1 LIKNMHINI
10 NQDSFQK
17 EVLEFKGKVLVD
29 FWASWCGPCQMLGP
43 IIDEIGD
50 EYKDK
55 IKVVKIDVDENQNLA
70 LQYNI
75 SSIPA
80 VLIFEEGKVID
91 TIIGFHQKQDYLKA
105 LK

>member
-1 LIKNMHINI
+1 MHINI

>member
-1 LIKNMHINI
+1 MHINI

-80 VLIFEEGKVID
+80 VLIFDEGKVIE

>member
-1 LIKNMHINI
+1 MHLTV
-10 NQDSFQK
+10 NQDNFQK
-17 EVLEFKGKVLVD
+17 EVLEFKGKFLVD

-55 IKVVKIDVDENQNLA
+55 IKVAKVDVDENQNLA

-80 VLIFEEGKVID
+80 VLIFDQGKVID

>member
-1 LIKNMHINI
+1 MYLDVNESN
-10 NQDSFQK
+10 FQQ
-17 EVLEFKGKVLVD
+17 EVLEFKGQVLVD
-29 FWASWCGPCQMLGP
+29 FWASWCGPCQMLSP
-43 IIDEIGD
+43 IIEQVNH
-50 EYKDK
+50 ERKE
-55 IKVVKIDVDENQNLA
+55 IKVVKVDVDQNQNLA

-80 VLIFEEGKVID
+80 VLIFDEGKVVD

>member
-1 LIKNMHINI
+1 MYLDVNESN
-10 NQDSFQK
+10 FQQ
-17 EVLEFKGKVLVD
+17 EVLEFKGQVLVD
-29 FWASWCGPCQMLGP
+29 FWASWCGPCQMLSP
-43 IIDEIGD
+43 IIEQVNH
-50 EYKDK
+50 ERKE
-55 IKVVKIDVDENQNLA
+55 IKVVKVDVDQNQNLA

-80 VLIFEEGKVID
+80 VLIFDEGKVVN

>member
-1 LIKNMHINI
+1 MHLTV
-10 NQDSFQK
+10 NQDNFKS
-17 EVLEFKGKVLVD
+17 EVLECKGKVLVD

-55 IKVVKIDVDENQNLA
+55 IKVAKIDVDENQNLA
-70 LQYNI
+70 FQYNI

-80 VLIFEEGKVID
+80 VLIFEDGKVID

>member
-1 LIKNMHINI
+1 MPLTV
-10 NQDSFQK
+10 NQESFQT
-17 EVLEFKGKVLVD
+17 EVLDFNGKVLVD
-29 FWASWCGPCQMLGP
+29 FWASWCGPCRMLGP

-80 VLIFEEGKVID
+80 VLIFDQGKVIE

-105 LK
+105 LE

>member
-1 LIKNMHINI
+1 MHLNV
-10 NQDSFQK
+10 NQNNFQT

-29 FWASWCGPCQMLGP
+29 FWAPWCGPCQMLGP

-50 EYKDK
+50 EYKDNV
-55 IKVVKIDVDENQNLA
+55 KVVKINVDENQNLA

-80 VLIFEEGKVID
+80 VLIFDQGKVVE

>member
-1 LIKNMHINI
+1 MPLTV
-10 NQDSFQK
+10 NQDSFQT
-17 EVLEFKGKVLVD
+17 EVLDFNGKVLVD

-55 IKVVKIDVDENQNLA
+55 VKVVKIDVDENQNLA

-80 VLIFEEGKVID
+80 VLIFDQGKVIE

-105 LK
+105 LE

>member
-1 LIKNMHINI
+1 MYFTV
-10 NQDSFQK
+10 NQDNFQK
-17 EVLEFKGKVLVD
+17 EVLESKVKVLVD

-43 IIDEIGD
+43 IIDEIGH
-50 EYKDK
+50 EYKDQL
-55 IKVVKIDVDENQNLA
+55 KVVKVDVDENQNLA
-70 LQYNI
+70 LEYNI

-80 VLIFEEGKVID
+80 VLIFSEGKVVD

>member
-1 LIKNMHINI
+1 MYLDVNESN
-10 NQDSFQK
+10 FQQ
-17 EVLEFKGKVLVD
+17 EVLEFKGQVLVD
-29 FWASWCGPCQMLGP
+29 FWASWCGPCQMLSP
-43 IIDEIGD
+43 IIEEI
-50 EYKDK
+50 ESERKE
-55 IKVVKIDVDENQNLA
+55 IKVVKIDVDQNQNIA

-80 VLIFEEGKVID
+80 VLIFDEGKVVN

>member
-1 LIKNMHINI
+1 MHFTV

-55 IKVVKIDVDENQNLA
+55 IKVAKIDVDENQNLA
-70 LQYNI
+70 LKYNI

-80 VLIFEEGKVID
+80 VLIFDEGKVIES
-91 TIIGFHQKQDYLKA
+91 IIGFHQKQDYLKA

>member
-1 LIKNMHINI
+1 MSLNVNES
-10 NQDSFQK
+10 NFQQ
-17 EVLEFKGKVLVD
+17 EVLEFKGFVLVD
-29 FWASWCGPCQMLGP
+29 FWASWCGPCLMLSP
-43 IIDEIGD
+43 FIEEI
-50 EYKDK
+50 ENERKD
-55 IKVVKIDVDENQNLA
+55 IKVVKIDVDQNQNLA

-80 VLIFEEGKVID
+80 VLIFNEGKVID

>member
-1 LIKNMHINI
+1 MHLDVNES
-10 NQDSFQK
+10 NFQK
-17 EVLEFKGKVLVD
+17 EVLEFKGQVLVD
-29 FWASWCGPCQMLGP
+29 FWASWCGPCQMLSP
-43 IIDEIGD
+43 IIEQVNH
-50 EYKDK
+50 ERKE
-55 IKVVKIDVDENQNLA
+55 IKVVKVDVDQNQNLA

-80 VLIFEEGKVID
+80 VLIFDEGKVVD